1 MHVEVRD
8 PTSFLQGEGRVDN
21 GFKVEECCAR
31 SSRHSTKQ
39 VKRKKWRGS
48 GDGETEA
55 KLVGSLT
62 TS

>member
-1 MHVEVRD
+1 MHLEVRD

-21 GFKVEECCAR
+21 RFKVECFTR
-31 SSRHSTKQ
+31 SGRHSTKQ
-39 VKRKKWRGS
+39 IKRKKWTGS